1 MGISRTSRP
10 TRFADL
16 LGQELV
22 RTTLQRA
29 LANGTP
35 GQAYLLHGPRGTG
48 KTSTARLLARALCC
62 ESPSTKDGFEPCGSC
77 PACLAIQNE
86 QTTDVVEMDAASNRG
101 IDDIRALR
109 DAVRYPPVQLSR
121 RITIIDEVHMLTV
134 DAFNAL
140 LKTLEE
146 PPVHAVFIL
155 ATTELHRVPV
165 TIRSRCQL
173 LPFALLEVEAISG
186 KLVHLVKTTGKTADA
201 EALALLAEHAHG
213 GMRDAESLLESLLA
227 RHDTLTL
234 DVVRSELGLPEAAR
248 LETLFARLIQG
259 NAPEATAQLRTGVA
273 EVVLAELLRMTRSS
287 LASQPSAQLGRV
299 LEVLLEA
306 SILQRAAPDPW
317 IPLEVACWKLAK
329 PDGTTQRERPVPS
342 PKKSPIADE
351 APLPVVEIA
360 LEDAPAIPEVPV
372 VELQPFVEKD
382 VRKAWQETARRIS
395 RSNPLLGQLLRE
407 AELYTAE
414 AGILT
419 VRCRL
424 KLHVEKLQGK
434 QLQASV
440 LELMEQLTGA
450 SWQLLALHQPN
461 LPKRPTSTSLSAE
474 ASSTAAAVF
483 GTQNA

>member
-1 MGISRTSRP
+1 MGISRTARP

-29 LANGTP
+29 LAAGTP

-62 ESPSTKDGFEPCGSC
+62 ESPVLKGAFEPCGTC

-109 DAVRYPPVQLSR
+109 DAVRYPPVQLAR

-146 PPVHAVFIL
+146 PPAHAVFIL

-173 LPFALLEVEAISG
+173 LPFDLLESSVIASKLTQLVQAAGKQADEACLG
-186 KLVHLVKTTGKTADA
+186 F
-201 EALALLAEHAHG
+201 LAEHAHG

-227 RHDTLTL
+227 RHDVLTV
-234 DVVRSELGLPEAAR
+234 DVIREELGLPEANR
-248 LETLFARLIQG
+248 ISELFNCLVAG
-259 NAPEATAQLRTGVA
+259 DGAAATGLLHAGSA
-273 EVVLAELLRMTRSS
+273 DVVLAELLRMTRSA
-287 LASQPSAQLGRV
+287 LGAQPSAQLGRV

-306 SILQRAAPDPW
+306 AILQRAAPDPW
-317 IPLEVACWKLAK
+317 MPLEVACWKCSSETPSPNKARVSLAPTAK
-329 PDGTTQRERPVPS
+329 PEKV
-342 PKKSPIADE
+342 A
-351 APLPVVEIA
+351 VVEVVA
-360 LEDAPAIPEVPV
+360 EPAPVEAQAEVPI

-382 VRKAWQETARRIS
+382 VRKAWQETAKRIG

-414 AGILT
+414 AGLLT

-434 QLQASV
+434 QLQATV
-440 LELMEQLTGA
+440 LELMEQLTSE
-450 SWQLLALHQPN
+450 SWQLLAIHQPN
-461 LPKRPTSTSLSAE
+461 LPRRQPAAAVTAE

>member
-1 MGISRTSRP
+1 MPISRDARP

-22 RTTLQRA
+22 RATLQRA
-29 LANGTP
+29 LASGKP

-62 ESPSTKDGFEPCGSC
+62 ESPTTKSGFEPCGSC
-77 PACLAIQNE
+77 SACLAIQNE
-86 QTTDVVEMDAASNRG
+86 QATDVLEMDAASNRG
-101 IDDIRALR
+101 IDDIRSLR
-109 DAVRYPPVQLSR
+109 EAVRYPPVQLKQ

-146 PPVHAVFIL
+146 PPAHATFIL

-165 TIRSRCQL
+165 TIRSRCQI
-173 LPFALLEVEAISG
+173 LPFNLLSKELIAEKLTRLVANAG
-186 KLVHLVKTTGKTADA
+186 KQATAD
-201 EALALLAEHAHG
+201 ALALLAEHAAG

-227 RHDTLTL
+227 RNDTLTL
-234 DVVRSELGLPEAAR
+234 DVVRSDLGLPEAAR
-248 LETLFARLIQG
+248 LNELFAALVNG
-259 NAPEATAQLRTGVA
+259 DSSAAYTQLRSGTA
-273 EVVLAELLRMTRSS
+273 DVVLAELLRMTRRE
-287 LASQPSAQLGRV
+287 LELQPSATLGRL

-317 IPLEVACWKLAK
+317 IPLEVACWKLAATQQSAPKRAASK
-329 PDGTTQRERPVPS
+329 PPES
-342 PKKSPIADE
+342 
-351 APLPVVEIA
+351 LPAAVVEVV
-360 LEDAPAIPEVPV
+360 PGVVTPPQPEVPV

-382 VRKAWQETARRIS
+382 VRKAWAETAKRIG

-407 AELYTAE
+407 AELYTAD
-414 AGILT
+414 GSLLT

-434 QLQASV
+434 QLQAKI
-440 LELMEQLTGA
+440 LELMDELTQG
-450 SWQLLALHQPN
+450 SWQLLAIHQPN
-461 LPKRPTSTSLSAE
+461 LPKRPATNALNGE

-483 GTQNA
+483 GTQSV

>member
-1 MGISRTSRP
+1 MPISRDARP

-22 RTTLQRA
+22 RDTLQRA
-29 LANGTP
+29 LASGKP

-62 ESPSTKDGFEPCGSC
+62 ESPTTKGGFEPCGAC
-77 PACLAIQNE
+77 AACLAIQNE
-86 QTTDVVEMDAASNRG
+86 QATDVLEMDAASNRG
-101 IDDIRALR
+101 IDDIRSLR
-109 DAVRYPPVQLSR
+109 DSVRYPPVQLKR

-146 PPVHAVFIL
+146 PPAHATFIL

-165 TIRSRCQL
+165 TIRSRCQI
-173 LPFALLEVEAISG
+173 LPFSLLSKEVIAEKLDRLVASAG
-186 KLVHLVKTTGKTADA
+186 KQATPD
-201 EALALLAEHAHG
+201 ALALIAEHAAG

-227 RHDTLTL
+227 RSDTLTL
-234 DVVRSELGLPEAAR
+234 DIVRTDLGLPEASR
-248 LETLFARLIQG
+248 LTELFAALANG
-259 NAPEATAQLRTGVA
+259 DSTAAYTHLRSGTA
-273 EVVLAELLRMTRSS
+273 DVVLAELLRMTRRE
-287 LASQPSAQLGRV
+287 LELQPSPVLGRL

-317 IPLEVACWKLAK
+317 IPLEVACWKLAATQQGTPKRAAPK
-329 PDGTTQRERPVPS
+329 PT
-342 PKKSPIADE
+342 E
-351 APLPVVEIA
+351 ALPLTVVEV
-360 LEDAPAIPEVPV
+360 APKAATPPQPEVPV
-372 VELQPFVEKD
+372 VELQPFIEKD
-382 VRKAWQETARRIS
+382 VRKAWAETAKRIG

-407 AELYTAE
+407 AELYTAD
-414 AGILT
+414 GSLLT

-434 QLQASV
+434 QLQAKI
-440 LELMEQLTGA
+440 LELMDELTQG
-450 SWQLLALHQPN
+450 SWQLLAIHQPN
-461 LPKRPTSTSLSAE
+461 LPKRPATNALSGE

-483 GTQNA
+483 GTQNV